1 MLPLLLEQNKL
12 ISRDIKLGG
21 KMNILF
27 FKKLLLVLLYFY
39 HVDNSTI
46 IMDTLVSSTIIFNLF
61 LIKKFKSLEK
71 NKRMPSFI

>member
-1 MLPLLLEQNKL
+1 
-12 ISRDIKLGG
+12 
-21 KMNILF
+21 MNILF

-46 IMDTLVSSTIIFNLF
+46 IMDILVSSTIIFNLF

-71 NKRMPSFI
+71 NKRMPRFI

>member
-1 MLPLLLEQNKL
+1 
-12 ISRDIKLGG
+12 
-21 KMNILF
+21 MNILF

-46 IMDTLVSSTIIFNLF
+46 IMDILVSSTIIFNLF

-71 NKRMPSFI
+71 NKRIPRFI